1 MLNNSTINDFMHF
14 YPSQPHFYSCQKYGA
29 TLTKVNPATVQYAV
43 ARVYWVV
50 ARWLLSGPSQYDI
63 FWSVL
68 CNSIESLPAPT
79 FYVVTYKIVIKSRDV
94 MFSYI

>member
-1 MLNNSTINDFMHF
+1 MLNNSTINDCMHF

-29 TLTKVNPATVQYAV
+29 TLTKVNPATVQYVV

-50 ARWLLSGPSQYDI
+50 ARWLLSGPSHYDI
-63 FWSVL
+63 LVCSVQVYW
-68 CNSIESLPAPT
+68 IPPPAPT